1 MTDFYLHKYTTNESI
16 SSGIVAPHKYRHPLI
31 KKMGKQ
37 QDCINAWAK
46 DKRKIIADYITK
58 LKEIYSTNDAFML
71 FTPPTMTRIFIDDII
86 DGIVNEFPNAIDL
99 TKVFCK
105 KENVSFGDAK
115 YNDYTNEQLMEF
127 IDIDTEKLKSVD
139 WNKIEKIFI
148 TDDVYASG
156 KTIKLT
162 KHIIKRILDKE
173 FEIKSG
179 VILTI

>member
-1 MTDFYLHKYTTNESI
+1 MIDFYLHKYTRNESI

-31 KKMGKQ
+31 IKIGKQ
-37 QDCINAWAK
+37 QDCINAWEK
-46 DKRKIIADYITK
+46 DKKKIIADYITK
-58 LKEIYSTNDAFML
+58 LKEIYSTNDVFML
-71 FTPPTMTRIFIDDII
+71 FTPPTKTRIFIDDVI

-115 YNDYTNEQLMEF
+115 YDDYTNEQLIEF
-127 IDIDTEKLKSVD
+127 IDIDTKKLKSID
-139 WNKIEKIFI
+139 NKIEKIFI

-156 KTIKLT
+156 KTMKLT
-162 KHIIKRILDKE
+162 KHLIKIIFDKE